1 MGDLFAFG
9 LVQRINSSQ
18 LIKLLTCYELN
29 EIGKVSI
36 SAWIRRLILTWGL
49 KRIKRIHLF
58 NNMYAELV
66 FCMYTD
72 FWNFYNKI
80 DRGKLFLIILIS
92 YILVNDIKKIKL

>member
-1 MGDLFAFG
+1 LGDLFAFG

-49 KRIKRIHLF
+49 KRIYIVSLLIKHYSLIFLCHL
-58 NNMYAELV
+58 LV
-66 FCMYTD
+66 
-72 FWNFYNKI
+72 YN
-80 DRGKLFLIILIS
+80 
-92 YILVNDIKKIKL
+92 